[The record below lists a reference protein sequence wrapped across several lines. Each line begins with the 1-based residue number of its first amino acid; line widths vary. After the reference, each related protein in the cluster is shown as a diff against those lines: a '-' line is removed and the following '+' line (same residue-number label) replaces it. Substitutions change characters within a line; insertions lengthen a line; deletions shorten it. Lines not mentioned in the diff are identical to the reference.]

1 MPILSNLLEAWL
13 GEQTAVEC
21 VSCTSARNC
30 CHGFDPW
37 SFIMS
42 NIRNG
47 GEVISRRVV
56 LAGTVLALGVA
67 ATGTITTQAAAQQK
81 VSQADA
87 KYQGQPK
94 GQQRCDGCVNFQ
106 PPNACKIVQGEI
118 SPSGWCQLFAA
129 KT

>member
-1 MPILSNLLEAWL
+1 
-13 GEQTAVEC
+13 
-21 VSCTSARNC
+21 
-30 CHGFDPW
+30 
-37 SFIMS
+37 MS
-42 NIRNG
+42 NIKNG

-56 LAGTVLALGVA
+56 LAGTALALGVA
-67 ATGTITTQAAAQQK
+67 ATGTIATQAAAQQK

-87 KYQGQPK
+87 KYQDQPK
-94 GQQRCDGCVNFQ
+94 GQQRCDGCVQFQ

>member
-1 MPILSNLLEAWL
+1 
-13 GEQTAVEC
+13 
-21 VSCTSARNC
+21 
-30 CHGFDPW
+30 
-37 SFIMS
+37 MS
-42 NIRNG
+42 NIKNG

-56 LAGTVLALGVA
+56 LGGTALALGVA
-67 ATGTITTQAAAQQK
+67 ATGTFTTQAAAQQK

-87 KYQGQPK
+87 KYQDRPK
-94 GQQRCDGCVNFQ
+94 GQQRCDGCVQFQ